1 MKTSGKLRPALLST
15 PLLPTPNMPLQ
26 VNSLFDTNQS
36 QYANQM
42 LNTFN
47 NRRPNNNSNNNK
59 IKKGITNKTIPK
71 RPKFN
76 NNNKAN
82 KNNIK
87 INKNTGQFYSL
98 SQNASK
104 KGATSNGP
112 APEIA
117 IIPSNLPSPN
127 SLKIQ
132 EKVDQ
137 ESKEHEKLASFLS
150 NAGDIDERFIDKT
163 TARLDVDYRLT
174 NSNDNLAT
182 QNKR

>member
-1 MKTSGKLRPALLST
+1 MNTPGKLRPALLST

-26 VNSLFDTNQS
+26 ANNLFDTNQS

-42 LNTFN
+42 LSTFN
-47 NRRPNNNSNNNK
+47 NRRSNNNRNNNK
-59 IKKGITNKTIPK
+59 MKKGILNKTIPK
-71 RPKFN
+71 RQKFN

-87 INKNTGQFYSL
+87 INKNAGQFYSA

-104 KGATSNGP
+104 KSATSNGP
-112 APEIA
+112 PHEIA

-132 EKVDQ
+132 ENFDQ
-137 ESKEHEKLASFLS
+137 KSTEHEKLASFLS

-163 TARLDVDYRLT
+163 TARLDVDYRQT

>member
-1 MKTSGKLRPALLST
+1 MLR
-15 PLLPTPNMPLQ
+15 
-26 VNSLFDTNQS
+26 
-36 QYANQM
+36 
-42 LNTFN
+42 TFN

-59 IKKGITNKTIPK
+59 IKKEILNKTIPK

-82 KNNIK
+82 KNNVR
-87 INKNTGQFYSL
+87 INKNNGQFFSAA
-98 SQNASK
+98 QNASK

-112 APEIA
+112 PPEIA
-117 IIPSNLPSPN
+117 IIPSNLSSPN
-127 SLKIQ
+127 SLKMQ
-132 EKVDQ
+132 EKLDQ

-163 TARLDVDYRLT
+163 TASLDVDYRQT

-182 QNKR
+182 KNKR